1 MGDNRKVD
9 FKALKERTRGQ
20 MPAVL
25 AHYGITPVSQNEQ
38 TRIRC
43 PFHDDERPSCTVNLT
58 AGVFSCKAAGC
69 GVEGGLLDFVQ
80 RKEASSL
87 PKAAETLASIC
98 GVAVPLL
105 DGTLRPVN
113 GARSNDR
120 GKTASPSSRGLN
132 VHPGPAQREHGTVPE
147 RTAPEKV
154 RNKPQNKALGLTLSL
169 DLEAG
174 MPYLTARGVTREQA
188 EAFGLGLCTTGKT
201 IPGRLGIPIHNAVGE
216 LVAYAGRWVGAP
228 EDIPEGEEKYKL
240 PAGFH
245 KSAELYNLHRAKA
258 CQTLTIVEGYFGTI
272 RLFGALRVPTVGLMG
287 ASVSDRQIELL
298 KEHCPA
304 LRFVT
309 VCLDGDEPG
318 RKASE
323 TVAARLAAHWW
334 VRIALLPD
342 GMQPDTAPAEVVL
355 ATLGRTR

>member
-1 MGDNRKVD
+1 MHDNRKVD
-9 FKALKERTRGQ
+9 FKALKDRLPPGSMR
-20 MPAVL
+20 ALL
-25 AHYGITPVSQNEQ
+25 AHYGIEPVSQHEQ

-98 GVAVPLL
+98 GVALPYL
-105 DGTLRPVN
+105 DGTLRPVQ
-113 GARSNDR
+113 GARSVDR
-120 GKTASPSSRGLN
+120 AKTSRTSSGGVN
-132 VHPGPAQREHGTVPE
+132 AHPGPAQREPGAVPE

-154 RNKPQNKALGLTLSL
+154 RNRPLGLTLSL
-169 DLEAG
+169 DLDAG
-174 MPYLTARGVTREQA
+174 MPYLTGRGVTREQA
-188 EAFGLGLCTTGKT
+188 EAFGLGLCMTGKT
-201 IPGRLGIPIHNAVGE
+201 IPGRLGIPIHNGTGE

-245 KSAELYNLHRAKA
+245 KSAELYNLHRVKA

-334 VRIALLPD
+334 VRIAHLPD